1 MCVHFSSLE
10 SFRRLLLAYGHVLLQ
25 LDAFL
30 LNYQKEKFVTR
41 EVCLLSFAKVYA
53 HSSIYTK
60 YSHTLSRVEEDR
72 AFMSL
77 EICYPHLPPWS
88 R

>member
-1 MCVHFSSLE
+1 M
-10 SFRRLLLAYGHVLLQ
+10 LLQ
-25 LDAFL
+25 RDAFL
-30 LNYQKEKFVTR
+30 RNDQKEKFVAR
-41 EVCLLSFAKVYA
+41 EVCLLSFLLRYMLIIVYKL
-53 HSSIYTK
+53 K

-72 AFMSL
+72 AFVSL